1 VHHGEDLPPRI
12 VSKVQSH
19 EEVDYDK
26 MEEMLEIYV
35 MSFYRLIP
43 RTPSLMIYSST
54 SFLEINNSNGVL
66 RL

>member
-1 VHHGEDLPPRI
+1 VHHGEDPPPRI

-19 EEVDYDK
+19 EEVDYDR
-26 MEEMLEIYV
+26 MEEMLEIYA

-54 SFLEINNSNGVL
+54 SLDGGSKTQ
-66 RL
+66 